1 MLNLNEIEAQQSRTV
16 AANSGKGFT
25 PTPKTDR
32 PAAPLQ
38 PTSSAAQDAASMGSA
53 IATVNSNTA
62 QGLQG
67 FIERDEALTEA
78 VAQEV
83 ATRLRTR
90 AQRIAHR
97 VVQLM
102 IAPPEVEIGDIFAET
117 SPLDALLLGS
127 QALNQIGGASNA
139 DSH

>member
-1 MLNLNEIEAQQSRTV
+1 MTLQNAPGF
-16 AANSGKGFT
+16 AANASNKARRDQAQS
-25 PTPKTDR
+25 DR
-32 PAAPLQ
+32 QPSEQFKPLEA
-38 PTSSAAQDAASMGSA
+38 TAKQDAGAMGSA
-53 IATVNSNTA
+53 IATVNSSTA

-83 ATRLRTR
+83 ATRLKTR

-102 IAPPEVEIGDIFAET
+102 IAPPDVEIGDIFAET
-117 SPLDALLLGS
+117 SPLDALLFGS
-127 QALNQIGGASNA
+127 QTLTQIGGASNA

>member
-1 MLNLNEIEAQQSRTV
+1 MTFKPESKPQ
-16 AANSGKGFT
+16 GFT
-25 PTPKTDR
+25 PTPKTDQ
-32 PAAPLQ
+32 PAVPVQ
-38 PTSSAAQDAASMGSA
+38 PVPSAAANLEATAKQDAASMGSA

-83 ATRLRTR
+83 AGRLRTR

-97 VVQLM
+97 VVLLM
-102 IAPPEVEIGDIFAET
+102 TAPPEVEIGDIFAET
-117 SPLDALLLGS
+117 SPLDALLFGS
-127 QALNQIGGASNA
+127 QTLTQIGGANA